1 MAFGADRNQLV
12 GLVMRGAL
20 NQVALGLTLGTPVA
34 LIGARSM
41 TDQLYLVKAYDPL
54 SLVVAVL
61 TLTAAAALAGYV
73 PARRA
78 ASSDPMQALHN
89 RSAFGP
95 PQRLD

>member
-1 MAFGADRNQLV
+1 MAFGADRNHLV

-20 NQVALGLTLGTPVA
+20 NQVGLTLGTLVA

-78 ASSDPMQALHN
+78 ASSDYTTA
-89 RSAFGP
+89 
-95 PQRLD
+95 QRLARRSG